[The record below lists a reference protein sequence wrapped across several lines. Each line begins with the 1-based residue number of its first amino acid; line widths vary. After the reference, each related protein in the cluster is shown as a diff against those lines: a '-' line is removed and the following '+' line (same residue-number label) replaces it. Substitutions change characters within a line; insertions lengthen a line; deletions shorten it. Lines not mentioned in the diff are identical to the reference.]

1 MPSAP
6 TVARAFSPLD
16 ERLGLLPGGLAPHMQ
31 EKMVRLG
38 SWMPFE
44 PAVQLLEAFTGV
56 RISKSTGRRLTEL
69 AGAELVEQQ
78 EQRVTALEAGQLEEP
93 KDVAKR
99 QVLSVD
105 GAMVPLVGG
114 EWAEVRTMVIGE
126 TSPSKSQEGKSEQR
140 TTNHSYFMIM
150 I

>member
-31 EKMVRLG
+31 EMMVRLG

-56 RISKSTGRRLTEL
+56 CISKSTGRRLTES
-69 AGAELVEQQ
+69 AGAKLVEQ
-78 EQRVTALEAGQLEEP
+78 EEERITALEAGQVEEP
-93 KDVAKR
+93 QEVAKR
-99 QVLSVD
+99 LVFSVD
-105 GAMVPLVGG
+105 GAMVPLMGG

-126 TSPSKSQEGKSEQR
+126 ASPSGAQ
-140 TTNHSYFMIM
+140 
-150 I
+150 